1 MISSCESIKDEPV
14 AEPAGEPHSHPST
27 RHRGSIL
34 IIRHRIVERPVEVT
48 ERNVDSHSGNRKLR
62 LAGIGHTR

>member
-1 MISSCESIKDEPV
+1 
-14 AEPAGEPHSHPST
+14 
-27 RHRGSIL
+27 
-34 IIRHRIVERPVEVT
+34 VT